1 MNNKRAQQR
10 ITQQKEGEAHARMRK
25 NTQAK
30 CGLQLP
36 LEPVEK

>member
-25 NTQAK
+25 EYTSKMWLTAISGA
-30 CGLQLP
+30 C
-36 LEPVEK
+36 